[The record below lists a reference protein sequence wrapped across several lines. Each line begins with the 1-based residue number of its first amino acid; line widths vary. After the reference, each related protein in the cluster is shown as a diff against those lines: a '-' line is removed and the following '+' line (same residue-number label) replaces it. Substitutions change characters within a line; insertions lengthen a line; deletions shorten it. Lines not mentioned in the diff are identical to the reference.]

1 MKKRVLVLNCGTT
14 ASTDINMML
23 RNNDEY
29 EIWGASTHKN
39 HGIYVY
45 KNYIEDIP
53 NMNDENFISVL
64 NQKIDEYDFKFIIPQ
79 HDDLVLFMQE
89 NKESIRATIISSPL
103 ETAILCRYKS
113 KLYSKIEEFDYCPKV
128 YSTEGIQEY
137 PVFAKIDNDQGG
149 RNAFLIQNKEEL
161 DFYNN
166 RFKNL
171 VICEYLPGIEVTVDC
186 LTDKNG
192 KLKVCIPRYAD
203 RMLAGIDVHS
213 STVEDQEEIR
223 NIAESLKKNISFKG
237 YWFFQVKKSKEG
249 KYKVLEISSRFAG
262 GIAYAKAFDLNLPL
276 MSIREFDEDAVN
288 IANYNSDIMCNADK
302 QFWTRYILTDKN
314 GKRLDFKKFVID
326 KACFEIQVNPML
338 MMLVYQEKNKG
349 NTIIITY
356 ENEEDKEK
364 VLSYLKNNNISP
376 DLFDIVHSGI
386 ENSSDDETVY
396 ISRNDLAKHKS
407 EIKYHYTLN
416 NIDVLLDWKG

>member
-45 KNYIEDIP
+45 KNYIDDIP

-89 NKESIRATIISSPL
+89 NRELIHATIVSSPL

-113 KLYSKIEEFDYCPKV
+113 KLYQRIENYDYCPIV
-128 YSTEGIQEY
+128 YSVDGIQEY

-149 RNAFLIQNKEEL
+149 RNAFLIQNREEL

-166 RFKNL
+166 KFKHL

-192 KLKVCIPRYAD
+192 NLKVCIPRCAD

-213 STVEDQEEIR
+213 STIEDQDEIKS
-223 NIAESLKKNISFKG
+223 IAESLNDNISFRG

-276 MSIREFDEDAVN
+276 MSIREFDEDAIN
-288 IANYNSDIMCNADK
+288 IANYNSDIMCDADK

-326 KACFEIQVNPML
+326 RACFETQVSPML
-338 MMLVYQEKNKG
+338 MMLIYQEKNKG
-349 NTIIITY
+349 NKVIITY
-356 ENEEDKEK
+356 ENDEDREK
-364 VLSYLKNNNISP
+364 VLSCLEKNDISSC
-376 DLFDIVHSGI
+376 LFDIVHEGL
-386 ENSSDDETVY
+386 ENSMNEETVY
-396 ISRNDLAKHKS
+396 ILKNDLAYQKNG
-407 EIKYHYTLN
+407 IKYHYTLN